1 MKYCPY
7 CNQMVSPV
15 KRPSWFLF
23 IFLSVITGGSW
34 IFIYA
39 IYYFLFK
46 KRTMPYLRWKRFKE
60 EIEYISPRNFY
71 LLDFGAYYF

>member
-23 IFLSVITGGSW
+23 IFLSVITVVVGFLSMLYIIFCLKKEQCPICGG
-34 IFIYA
+34 
-39 IYYFLFK
+39 
-46 KRTMPYLRWKRFKE
+46 KRFKE
-60 EIEYISPRNFY
+60 EIKYKVEFLNF
-71 LLDFGAYYF
+71 FYYNVGG

>member
-39 IYYFLFK
+39 IYYYK
-46 KRTMPYLRWKRFKE
+46 LRNQGKLN
-60 EIEYISPRNFY
+60 SY
-71 LLDFGAYYF
+71 LLVSGLHSLSNLPSVFM

>member
-34 IFIYA
+34 ILSMLYIIFCLKKNNA
-39 IYYFLFK
+39 LFAVE
-46 KRTMPYLRWKRFKE
+46 RFKE
-60 EIEYISPRNFY
+60 KIEYISPRNFY

>member
-39 IYYFLFK
+39 IYYFCLKKNNALFVVEK
-46 KRTMPYLRWKRFKE
+46 
-60 EIEYISPRNFY
+60 I
-71 LLDFGAYYF
+71 

>member
-39 IYYFLFK
+39 IYYFLFDGLYNEMRHLK
-46 KRTMPYLRWKRFKE
+46 K
-60 EIEYISPRNFY
+60 
-71 LLDFGAYYF
+71 

>member
-23 IFLSVITGGSW
+23 IFLSVITGFIW

-46 KRTMPYLRWKRFKE
+46 KEQCPICGGKDLRKR
-60 EIEYISPRNFY
+60 
-71 LLDFGAYYF
+71 

>member
-34 IFIYA
+34 IFIY
-39 IYYFLFK
+39 YFLFK
-46 KRTMPYLRWKRFKE
+46 KEQCPICGGKDLRKR
-60 EIEYISPRNFY
+60 
-71 LLDFGAYYF
+71 

>member
-46 KRTMPYLRWKRFKE
+46 KEQALFVVEK
-60 EIEYISPRNFY
+60 I
-71 LLDFGAYYF
+71 